1 MTKVKSRA
9 PIKTT
14 LSYAKAKEIQSEKIV
29 NLTGE
34 PITILIDNKE
44 KIIFPKTEAA
54 YIKLQSFPPR
64 EIKEINKIKVI
75 KKSANEVILPLIVNL
90 PQPTDNT
97 MYIVRNDVART
108 ARGRPDVFCVDPNN
122 KNHLIQYK

>member
-54 YIKLQSFPPR
+54 YIKL
-64 EIKEINKIKVI
+64 
-75 KKSANEVILPLIVNL
+75 
-90 PQPTDNT
+90 
-97 MYIVRNDVART
+97 
-108 ARGRPDVFCVDPNN
+108 RGVH
-122 KNHLIQYK
+122 KYS